1 MIRNISLTILS
12 VLILAAGI
20 AAPASAQ
27 TPKSKK
33 VGLGFILGEPTGVD
47 MKFWIA
53 NEHALEFGAAWSL
66 SGDNQ
71 FHFQGDY
78 LFHRFGLIKIDTG
91 DDFPLYFGVG
101 GRVIFRDN
109 AKDTVGIRFPV
120 GLDYIWKNYPF
131 DVFGEI
137 VPILDVA
144 PDTDFDLE
152 GAIGAR
158 FWF

>member
-1 MIRNISLTILS
+1 MIRKSAFAILS
-12 VLILAAGI
+12 VLVLVTAGPSLA
-20 AAPASAQ
+20 
-27 TPKSKK
+27 KDKN

-47 MKFWIA
+47 MKFWLA
-53 NEHALEFGAAWSL
+53 QDHALEFGAAWSL
-66 SGDNQ
+66 SGNNE

-78 LFHRFGLIKIDTG
+78 LFHRFGLIDVDTG

-101 GRVIFRDN
+101 GRVVLIDH
-109 AKDTVGIRFPV
+109 ADDVVGIRFPV
-120 GLDYIWKNYPF
+120 GLSYIFKDYPF
-131 DVFGEI
+131 DIFGEL

-144 PDTDFDLE
+144 PDSDFDLE